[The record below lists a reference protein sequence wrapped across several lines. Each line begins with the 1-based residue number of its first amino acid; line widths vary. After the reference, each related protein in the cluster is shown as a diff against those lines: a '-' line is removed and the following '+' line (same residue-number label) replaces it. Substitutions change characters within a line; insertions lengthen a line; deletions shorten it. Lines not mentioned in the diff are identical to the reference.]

1 MLWVAHPSEDAL
13 APAISPAISP
23 ASTLTRP
30 ALPLYPTAMTGEPHS
45 ASYYAATRNDLT
57 ERPALRGDLEADVC
71 VVGGGFT
78 GVSTALNLAERGYDV
93 VLLEANRIGWGASG
107 RNGGQVCSGFSA
119 GMDAIE
125 GWVGK
130 DDARLLFGIAEE
142 AKGIIRDRVERHA
155 IDCDLRWGYF
165 NAAAKPRQL
174 DWMRKAEAVWSR
186 DYGYGDY
193 DLLDTPEAARAHVN
207 SEAYIGGLHD
217 GGAGHLH
224 PLNYCLGLARAAAAA
239 GARLFEDSAVTDLRG
254 AGGKAP
260 PPAAPVAVTA
270 RGSVKAR
277 FLVLAGNAYLG
288 GLLPRIRRKIM
299 PMGNYIGATATLGE
313 KRARALIPGDAA
325 VADWNFILNYF
336 RFSADHRLL
345 FGGLASYST
354 LPPPNLHGALKTL
367 MTGVFPGLDD
377 VAFEHVWGGLVAIT
391 VERTPHL
398 GRLGDSVYFAHGFS
412 GNGVALTGV
421 AGKILAE
428 AIAGQAERLDL
439 FARLPHTTFPG
450 GRLLRMPTLV
460 LAMTWYRL
468 RDWLT

>member
-1 MLWVAHPSEDAL
+1 
-13 APAISPAISP
+13 
-23 ASTLTRP
+23 
-30 ALPLYPTAMTGEPHS
+30 MTGEPHT

-165 NAAAKPRQL
+165 NAAVKPRQL
-174 DWMRKAEAVWSR
+174 DRMRKAEAVWSR
-186 DYGYGDY
+186 DYGYADCE
-193 DLLDTPEAARAHVN
+193 LADTPEAARAHVN
-207 SEAYIGGLHD
+207 SAAYIGGLHD

-224 PLNYCLGLARAAAAA
+224 PLNYCLGLARAAEAA
-239 GARLFEDSAVTDLRG
+239 GARLFEDSAVTALRG
-254 AGGKAP
+254 VGGKAAP
-260 PPAAPVAVTA
+260 APGTWFSAPPAPAAVTA
-270 RGSVKAR
+270 RGAVKAR

-288 GLLPRIRRKIM
+288 DLLPRIRRKIM
-299 PMGNYIGATATLGE
+299 PMANYIGATAALGE
-313 KRARALIPGDAA
+313 ERARALIPGGAA

-336 RFSADHRLL
+336 RVSADRRLL

-354 LPPPNLHGALKTL
+354 LPPPNLRGALKTV
-367 MTGVFPGLDD
+367 MTGVFPGLGD
-377 VAFEHVWGGLVAIT
+377 VAFEHVWGGLVGIT

-398 GRLGDSVYFAHGFS
+398 GRIGDSVYFAHGFS

-439 FARLPHTTFPG
+439 FARLPHTSFPG
-450 GRLLRMPTLV
+450 GRFLRMPTLV